1 MKLFLDKKFLI
12 IVFVGI
18 IFRGFAIYFMGDNEV
33 DNEWGIMLNNLD
45 QNQILSVRSI
55 DGIPV
60 PNIFMPPLYPI
71 FLYLIK
77 IPFSSYDYYLPA
89 VFLIQLIMSVFSIY
103 LIQKIFEEIFTLK
116 ESYLGTVIF
125 TLFPLNIYAVSQI
138 SSITLQILLINLFLL
153 SFIQFFKKKNFYNTL
168 ILSISSALLILL
180 RGEFFVFVIF
190 SLIFAAFKK
199 RKILKILFTG
209 MLILLLVSPYIY
221 RNYNIFGVVTITK
234 SSGYNLLKGNH
245 PNTVVEGTGMFGAVE
260 KIIPDV
266 AKELNALTAMGPIPK
281 HDLLKD
287 KILLNQALVYIKADP
302 IKYLKLYFQKLFSF
316 IFIDFNSSYPNY
328 YSIFH
333 LLPKI
338 LLSITTILGIVLTLS
353 MKFNLSNYFIIFY
366 FSNIF
371 LFSFFFILPRYSLSL
386 LTIQIILSLYG
397 LNKLK
402 NKFNI

>member
-77 IPFSSYDYYLPA
+77 IPFSSYDYYLES

-153 SFIQFFKKKNFYNTL
+153 SFIQFFKK
-168 ILSISSALLILL
+168 
-180 RGEFFVFVIF
+180 
-190 SLIFAAFKK
+190 
-199 RKILKILFTG
+199 
-209 MLILLLVSPYIY
+209 
-221 RNYNIFGVVTITK
+221 
-234 SSGYNLLKGNH
+234 
-245 PNTVVEGTGMFGAVE
+245 
-260 KIIPDV
+260 
-266 AKELNALTAMGPIPK
+266 
-281 HDLLKD
+281 
-287 KILLNQALVYIKADP
+287 
-302 IKYLKLYFQKLFSF
+302 
-316 IFIDFNSSYPNY
+316 
-328 YSIFH
+328 
-333 LLPKI
+333 
-338 LLSITTILGIVLTLS
+338 
-353 MKFNLSNYFIIFY
+353 
-366 FSNIF
+366 
-371 LFSFFFILPRYSLSL
+371 
-386 LTIQIILSLYG
+386 
-397 LNKLK
+397 
-402 NKFNI
+402 